1 MTEKNLE
8 NVSHE
13 EAVSALKCTSDRVV
27 LIVAKGEAPLA
38 PMQLNSGNIAAVI
51 QPVPSLLQQQQTAP
65 QLLSQSA
72 ANLTTYQQ
80 PGIGKS
86 LFPMF
91 WNTLCWLFFS
101 FFLQHLWTSVELMTR
116 LRSPALSKS
125 PLRGPWA
132 KKILP
137 GELRIWSS
145 NKLSGT
151 SHKLK
156 RVRVSR
162 NVLIVTTA
170 AASRG

>member
-51 QPVPSLLQQQQTAP
+51 QPVPSLLQQQPP

-86 LFPMF
+86 LF
-91 WNTLCWLFFS
+91 
-101 FFLQHLWTSVELMTR
+101 
-116 LRSPALSKS
+116 SPC
-125 PLRGPWA
+125 
-132 KKILP
+132 
-137 GELRIWSS
+137 
-145 NKLSGT
+145 SGT
-151 SHKLK
+151 
-156 RVRVSR
+156 RY
-162 NVLIVTTA
+162 IDYFFFFF
-170 AASRG
+170 